1 MLSNVTFGQYYP
13 VSSPVHRMDARVKLL
28 LTVLYIVTIFVIQ
41 TYSGYIA
48 TLLVLLMTIAIA
60 KIPLKTV
67 LKSVKAVLFLILFT
81 TILNL
86 FFYKDQGEST
96 VIWSWWIF
104 TVTDGAV
111 HYAFRM
117 ALRLGFLVTGTSVL
131 TFTTTPVELTD
142 GMESLMSPLRVIK
155 FPVHDVAVIMSITLR
170 FIPILMEETD
180 KIIMAQSSRGA
191 DFSSGGLLKRARALL
206 PVLIPLFVSA
216 FRRAEELSLAM
227 DSRCYNATDKRT
239 RYKKMKISF
248 RDIVGAG
255 LYLAWL
261 AFVIVDNAV
270 LLLLV

>member
-1 MLSNVTFGQYYP
+1 MLSNVSFGQYYP

-28 LTVLYIVTIFVIQ
+28 LTILYIVTIFVVQ
-41 TYSGYIA
+41 TFSGYIA
-48 TLLVLLMTIAIA
+48 TFLVLAITVIIAR
-60 KIPLKTV
+60 IPFKTV
-67 LKSVKAVLFLILFT
+67 LKSVKGVLFLILFT

-86 FFYKDQGEST
+86 LLYKGEYEQS
-96 VIWSWWIF
+96 WSWWIF
-104 TVTDGAV
+104 TVTDGAIDFAV
-111 HYAFRM
+111 RM

-142 GMESLMSPLRVIK
+142 GIESLMRPLKVIK
-155 FPVHDVAVIMSITLR
+155 VPVHDIAVIMSITLR

-191 DFSSGGLLKRARALL
+191 DFSSGSLLKRAKALL

-248 RDIVGAG
+248 RDIVGT
-255 LYLAWL
+255 LFYLGWL
-261 AFVIVDNAV
+261 AFVIVDNSL